1 MEQEQKNRMTL
12 TLKGRVSW
20 FGGPEDAGVSP
31 DEGLAFIYEIDDAP
45 HLFLDQQ
52 PPGTTGLARRLDPE
66 QYYIACRWNY
76 DLYPKPSL
84 LEHAALV
91 RSPKTGRAFMAF
103 PADWGPHEST
113 GRVAD
118 ISSGLMDALGIQT
131 DDEIEVIYPY
141 RDVEDSMPY
150 QQVVISSGH
159 GKYVRGASGI
169 LDEVDEARK
178 VVDRVAQELGAR
190 GIDVVTF
197 HDDTSHDQ
205 NTNLNTIVNFHNN
218 QDRDLDISVHFNAYE
233 QVEKPMG
240 TEVLYVTQSALA
252 AEMSAAIAS
261 VGFIDRG
268 AKKRSD
274 LFFLNNTDEPAIL
287 LEVCFVDSQ
296 ADADIYGAKFSVICD
311 SIANVLGG
319 VEEVERPERPGRPT
333 RPPTEPPPEPTL
345 VPQIHIEVAGEV
357 MVFVNGEQVGTKG

>member
-1 MEQEQKNRMTL
+1 MGL
-12 TLKGRVSW
+12 HVKGKCSW
-20 FGGPEDAGVSP
+20 FGGPDDAGVSSS
-31 DEGLAFIYEIDDAP
+31 ENLAFIHDVSDQP
-45 HLFLDQQ
+45 SLFLDAQ

-66 QYYIACRWNY
+66 QYYLAVRWDY
-76 DLYPKPSL
+76 DDYPKPTL

-91 RSPKTGRAFMAF
+91 RSPKTGKEFLAL

-113 GRVAD
+113 GRIAD
-118 ISSGLMDALGIQT
+118 ISPGLMDALGITT
-131 DDEIEVIYPY
+131 DDEVEIIYPY
-141 RDVEDSMPY
+141 REAGAMPY
-150 QQVVISSGH
+150 DSIVISSGH

-178 VVDRVAQELGAR
+178 VVEQVAKELSAR
-190 GIDVVTF
+190 GVDVMTF
-197 HDDTSHDQ
+197 HDDTSRDQ

-233 QVEKPMG
+233 QVSKPMG
-240 TEVLYVTQSALA
+240 TEVLYVTQSSLA

-268 AKKRSD
+268 AKLRND
-274 LFFLNNTDEPAIL
+274 LFFLNNTEEPAIL

-296 ADADIYGAKFSVICD
+296 ADADIYHAQFSAICD
-311 SIANVLGG
+311 AIATVLGG
-319 VEEVERPERPGRPT
+319 SEDEETIPPRPDRPERP
-333 RPPTEPPPEPTL
+333 PPEPVEPVP